1 MIEIRGLQKRYVMG
15 DNVVHALR
23 GVSLDIHPGEFVA
36 IMGPSG
42 SGKSTLMHILGL
54 LDVPDE
60 GSYKLLGMEV
70 SRLDEAELASLR
82 SKVVGFIFQQFNLLP
97 RTSAAEN
104 VALPQIY
111 GDNEP
116 DLEKARGLLAA
127 VGLGARSGHRP
138 NELSGGQQQRVAIA
152 RALINDPKII
162 FADEP
167 TGNLDSTSQ
176 NEIMHILK
184 DLNERGITVILVTH
198 EAEVAAYARRI
209 IRVRDGLIQEDTG
222 APAPTGSSGQ
232 PALAAHRV
240 PPQRSQFLPGGLLR
254 SARTYVREAMRALTA
269 NKLRTALS
277 MLGILIGV
285 SAVIAMLALGSGA
298 KASIE
303 QQLSSL
309 GTNLLTLTT
318 GSPQSGHVSMGAG
331 TSSKLT
337 LEDALEIPHAVENV
351 KAISPTVNGRAQIV
365 FQDKNWN
372 TRVVGVGSSYAAMRA
387 AVPAIGRF
395 FTSDEDVSRARVA
408 VIGLTIVRN
417 LFDGKNP
424 IGEMIRVNKISF
436 QVIGVLPEKGASP
449 WMDQDDLI
457 VIPVTTA
464 MRRLLGKNFLD
475 SVDIEVNE
483 TLNMPAVSD
492 GIVGLML
499 KRHRLPV
506 DMTDA
511 FTVRNLADIQEALSA
526 TSRIMS
532 LLLAIIASISLV
544 VGGIGIMNIML
555 VSVTERVR
563 EIGLRKA
570 VGARPRDIMMQF
582 LIEATVISVAGG
594 AVGIALGSGASA
606 IMSSFAGWATSVS
619 VESVVL
625 AAVFSAI
632 IGIVFGLWPAR
643 KAANL
648 HPIEALRHD

>member
-1 MIEIRGLQKRYVMG
+1 MRQ
-15 DNVVHALR
+15 
-23 GVSLDIHPGEFVA
+23 
-36 IMGPSG
+36 
-42 SGKSTLMHILGL
+42 SGK
-54 LDVPDE
+54 
-60 GSYKLLGMEV
+60 
-70 SRLDEAELASLR
+70 
-82 SKVVGFIFQQFNLLP
+82 FI
-97 RTSAAEN
+97 
-104 VALPQIY
+104 VAL
-111 GDNEP
+111 
-116 DLEKARGLLAA
+116 
-127 VGLGARSGHRP
+127 
-138 NELSGGQQQRVAIA
+138 
-152 RALINDPKII
+152 
-162 FADEP
+162 
-167 TGNLDSTSQ
+167 
-176 NEIMHILK
+176 
-184 DLNERGITVILVTH
+184 
-198 EAEVAAYARRI
+198 
-209 IRVRDGLIQEDTG
+209 
-222 APAPTGSSGQ
+222 
-232 PALAAHRV
+232 
-240 PPQRSQFLPGGLLR
+240 FLFSP
-254 SARTYVREAMRALTA
+254 
-269 NKLRTALS
+269 
-277 MLGILIGV
+277 
-285 SAVIAMLALGSGA
+285 AVIAMLALGSGA

-337 LEDALEIPHAVENV
+337 LEDALEIPRAVENV
-351 KAISPTVNGRAQIV
+351 EAISPTVNGRAQIV

-483 TLNMPAVSD
+483 TLNMPTVSD